1 MADTSSLRV
10 PANANV
16 TALETSEDTTAEAK
30 INAASASSTDPAPA
44 AGVVRRR
51 RSLKRPILFALL
63 PIALVA
69 GGYFYVTGGQIMET
83 DNAYLQ
89 ADMIGVS
96 TDVAG
101 TVASVNV
108 HENEE
113 VKAGQVLFQLKP
125 DSFRIALEGAQ
136 AKLAAARNQ
145 LLNLKASYAE
155 TLAQIAQVEADIPYY
170 QTVFDR
176 QQKLISNAAASHAT
190 FDEAKHD
197 LEAAKQKVTVAKAQ
211 TETTLA
217 QLGGDASQPIEQNPL
232 YLEAKSAVDD
242 AQRELADT
250 TVRAPFDGVV
260 TNVNALQPGS
270 YLDAAQQAFSLVS
283 TKNMWISANPKE
295 TELTYVKPGQPVTI
309 TVDTYPGVEWTGK
322 VASVSPASG
331 ASFALL
337 PAQNTSGNWVKVVQ
351 RIPMR
356 VTIDDTAGK
365 PPLRVGMSTLVAV
378 DTGRARGL
386 PESIQKLLGQST
398 AHAHE

>member
-1 MADTSSLRV
+1 MADSLRV

-16 TALETSEDTTAEAK
+16 TAPETSEAVTAEAK
-30 INAASASSTDPAPA
+30 INTAPPASADPAPA

-63 PIALVA
+63 PIALIA

-89 ADMIGVS
+89 ADMVGVS

-101 TVASVNV
+101 TVAAVNV

-113 VKAGQVLFQLKP
+113 VRAGQVLFQLKP
-125 DSFRIALEGAQ
+125 DSFRITLEGAE
-136 AKLAAARNQ
+136 AKLAAARNE
-145 LLNLKASYAE
+145 LLNLKASYAQ

-170 QTVFDR
+170 QTAFDR
-176 QQKLISNAAASHAT
+176 QQTLITNAAASHAT
-190 FDEAKHD
+190 YDQAKHD
-197 LEAAKQKVTVAKAQ
+197 LDAAKQKVTVAKAQ
-211 TETTLA
+211 AETTLA
-217 QLGGDASQPIEQNPL
+217 QLGGDANQPIEQNPL

-242 AQRELADT
+242 AQRQLDDT

-283 TKNMWISANPKE
+283 TKNMWIAANPKE

-309 TVDTYPGVEWTGK
+309 TVDTYPGVEWKGK

-386 PESIQKLLGQST
+386 PDMIQKLLGHST
-398 AHAHE
+398 AHAQE

>member
-10 PANANV
+10 PANAN
-16 TALETSEDTTAEAK
+16 ALETSESVTAEAK
-30 INAASASSTDPAPA
+30 INTTPAASAEPAPA
-44 AGVVRRR
+44 ITPVRR

-83 DNAYLQ
+83 DNAYVQ
-89 ADMIGVS
+89 ADMVGVS

-101 TVASVNV
+101 TVASVGV
-108 HENEE
+108 QENQE
-113 VKAGQVLFQLKP
+113 VKTGQLLFQLQP

-136 AKLAAARNQ
+136 AKLAASRNE
-145 LLNLKASYAE
+145 LLNLKASYAQ

-170 QTVFDR
+170 QTAFDR
-176 QQKLISNAAASHAT
+176 QQTLITNAAASHAT
-190 FDEAKHD
+190 YDQAKHD
-197 LEAAKQKVTVAKAQ
+197 LDAAKQKVAVAKAQ
-211 TETTLA
+211 AETTLA
-217 QLGGDASQPIEQNPL
+217 QLGGDANQPIEQNPL

-242 AQRELADT
+242 AQRQLNDT

-270 YLDAAQQAFSLVS
+270 YLEAAQQAFSLVS
-283 TKNMWISANPKE
+283 TRNMWIAANPKE

-309 TVDTYPGVEWTGK
+309 TVDTYPGVEWKGK

-386 PESIQKLLGQST
+386 PDMIQKFLGHST
-398 AHAHE
+398 ANAQE